1 MRGIVKGG
9 EKPQILQQPV
19 HAGDIDCDQ
28 SMNKDDE
35 EIKIDTSSQRPNLS
49 KEDSWMREY
58 QLDIKIQ
65 DYQKCSSCNENIS
78 PKDEQLQAY
87 TILQCMHMIHKDCL
101 K

>member
-1 MRGIVKGG
+1 MRAIFKGG
-9 EKPQILQQPV
+9 EKPQILQQQV
-19 HAGDIDCDQ
+19 HTGDINCDQ
-28 SMNKDDE
+28 LMNKDDE
-35 EIKIDTSSQRPNLS
+35 EMKINTSSQRPNLK

-58 QLDIKIQ
+58 QLAIKMQ
-65 DYQKCSSCNENIS
+65 DYQKCSGCNQNIS